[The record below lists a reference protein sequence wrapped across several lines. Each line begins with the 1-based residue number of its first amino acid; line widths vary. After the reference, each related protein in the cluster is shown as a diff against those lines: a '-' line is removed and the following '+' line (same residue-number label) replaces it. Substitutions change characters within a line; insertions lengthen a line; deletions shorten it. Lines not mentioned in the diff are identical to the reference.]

1 MAMYDV
7 VIIGGGAV
15 GLSLAYLGAK
25 RGYEVAVIE
34 SRHLCSGATGRSA
47 GIVTVQLSI
56 PEDVAMAKRTIEVF
70 REVSDLT
77 GVPFYRR
84 TGFLTV
90 LPERLLDESLE
101 PLRANGTTYTVLKAY
116 DVEGHVP
123 FLRVY
128 DHEVGILTLDDMT
141 VDASKMGRAFGAVLS
156 DFGVDVY
163 EWNGSTSISLDG
175 TRIRSVSVN
184 GGTELRGR
192 SYVLAAGPWNK
203 VVLKEIGVRA
213 SFLTIYKC
221 QVVRVKG
228 DGVDA
233 YVPFYTMGEH
243 LYMRPDMEGTS
254 VVGNGYAKVVEVPE
268 DAMDGLEKEYVQH
281 IAELLAERVFNPE
294 DFRVNGGWSGP
305 CSITPDG
312 YPVIGRVPGFEN
324 AYIVD
329 GLDGYGLMR
338 AAGVAELALK
348 AIEGEEIERYS
359 PSRFTGSERNSEVVE
374 VVELHSV

>member
-25 RGYEVAVIE
+25 QGYKVAVIE

-47 GIVTVQLSI
+47 GIVTVQLSL

-70 REVSDLT
+70 REVSELA
-77 GVPFYRR
+77 GVPFYKR

-101 PLRANGTTYTVLKAY
+101 PLRSNGTAYRVLKAEE
-116 DVEGHVP
+116 VERHVP

-141 VDASKMGRAFGAVLS
+141 VDASKMGRAFGTVLTYL
-156 DFGVDVY
+156 GVDVY

-175 TRIRSVSVN
+175 TKIRGVSVN
-184 GGTELRGR
+184 GGSELRGN

-203 VVLKEIGVRA
+203 VLLREIGVRA

-243 LYMRPDMEGTS
+243 LYMRPDIGGTS
-254 VVGNGYAKVVEVPE
+254 IVGNGYARVVDAPE
-268 DAMDGLEKEYVQH
+268 DAMDGLEKEYVHH

-294 DFRVNGGWSGP
+294 DFRVDGGWSGP

-312 YPVIGRVPGFEN
+312 YPVIGRIPGFEN

-338 AAGVAELALK
+338 AAGIAELALK

-359 PSRFTGSERNSEVVE
+359 PARFTGVELSSE